1 MAEYL
6 SPIDQLNPVIKDVLL
21 NRPTKFPEEAFKAGV
36 DLFGRNY
43 RDQFARIDET
53 PSFMLDVLVD
63 APRALRERYVDTAL
77 TAAEDLMGVA
87 KQNKPRPIGNLPAN
101 AAVKGTGPRGNTVG
115 SDADPNTPG
124 LQGPGAPGASTTKS
138 QPGGTKAPGYD
149 KGSTTNYLNTLSEA
163 IVEQLRAGNEQNA
176 MVLSEEY
183 RRSQLELEKERL
195 AHATDLLS
203 KAQMGQMR
211 EKTRR
216 DVIDGWRKIQQ
227 EKIRANTVMATAMM
241 NTAYLAA
248 TPNANVLSALNV
260 ASDSAMR
267 AFQPGQAVN

>member
-1 MAEYL
+1 MASNEGLPEVFVPAVAAATGDNRLDPTRYGFKFLPEGVERAIERGYGQLDKNVFGGFLPGGAESVRGKLERLERGELTPAPVQTLPVTPYTGSSEIEPQQTTRLPGDQPQGTTGMFGGLADVLREEIRQRGERQDRITSPEYL
-6 SPIDQLNPVIKDVLL
+6 
-21 NRPTKFPEEAFKAGV
+21 
-36 DLFGRNY
+36 
-43 RDQFARIDET
+43 
-53 PSFMLDVLVD
+53 D
-63 APRALRERYVDTAL
+63 A
-77 TAAEDLMGVA
+77 
-87 KQNKPRPIGNLPAN
+87 
-101 AAVKGTGPRGNTVG
+101 
-115 SDADPNTPG
+115 
-124 LQGPGAPGASTTKS
+124 
-138 QPGGTKAPGYD
+138 
-149 KGSTTNYLNTLSEA
+149 
-163 IVEQLRAGNEQNA
+163 A
-176 MVLSEEY
+176 M
-183 RRSQLELEKERL
+183 RRRQQEL
-195 AHATDLLS
+195 AYATDLLS

>member
-1 MAEYL
+1 MARYEGLPEIFAPSVAEATGDVRFDPSFGGKVKPTQETLERIESSRAIDPNVLGKDLPAPIRDLMNERLKIEGKYNLPSTDTSETYYRRRPIADTPTRLPGDQPQRTTNALGGLVDILRTEIDERGRRFDRTTSPEYL
-6 SPIDQLNPVIKDVLL
+6 D
-21 NRPTKFPEEAFKAGV
+21 AAM
-36 DLFGRNY
+36 
-43 RDQFARIDET
+43 AR
-53 PSFMLDVLVD
+53 
-63 APRALRERYVDTAL
+63 R
-77 TAAEDLMGVA
+77 
-87 KQNKPRPIGNLPAN
+87 
-101 AAVKGTGPRGNTVG
+101 
-115 SDADPNTPG
+115 
-124 LQGPGAPGASTTKS
+124 KS
-138 QPGGTKAPGYD
+138 
-149 KGSTTNYLNTLSEA
+149 
-163 IVEQLRAGNEQNA
+163 
-176 MVLSEEY
+176 
-183 RRSQLELEKERL
+183 EL
-195 AHATDLLS
+195 AYATDLLS

>member
-1 MAEYL
+1 MASYEGLPEIFAPSVAEATGDVRFDPSFGGKVKPTQETLDPIESSRAIDPNVLGKDLPAPIRDLMNERLKIEGKYNLPSTDTSETYYRRRPIADTPTRLPGDQPQRTTNALGGLVDLLRTEIDERGRRFDRTTSPEYL
-6 SPIDQLNPVIKDVLL
+6 D
-21 NRPTKFPEEAFKAGV
+21 AAM
-36 DLFGRNY
+36 
-43 RDQFARIDET
+43 AR
-53 PSFMLDVLVD
+53 
-63 APRALRERYVDTAL
+63 R
-77 TAAEDLMGVA
+77 
-87 KQNKPRPIGNLPAN
+87 
-101 AAVKGTGPRGNTVG
+101 
-115 SDADPNTPG
+115 
-124 LQGPGAPGASTTKS
+124 KS
-138 QPGGTKAPGYD
+138 
-149 KGSTTNYLNTLSEA
+149 
-163 IVEQLRAGNEQNA
+163 
-176 MVLSEEY
+176 
-183 RRSQLELEKERL
+183 EL
-195 AHATDLLS
+195 AYATDLLS